1 MYNELSA
8 FGCIIF
14 SYSISAWQ
22 KSWFLTTIELGYK
35 FKISQLGCRSAPFL
49 ILKARLILTLGT
61 RMKTRTS
68 GIYTSL
74 TRVHSREQVN
84 IYSNRPQHNTL
95 KTFIIRS
102 TLPKGRLWQPKPAL
116 PINQNRESEI
126 RNESA
131 ILKILHLAISKF
143 AISDKLNLLINLN

>member
-74 TRVHSREQVN
+74 TRVHSREQVK
-84 IYSNRPQHNTL
+84 IYSNRPQHPQDIYHQKYSSERQTL
-95 KTFIIRS
+95 TTKTCTSNQSKQRVGNPQRVRHLENSPSRHLQIR
-102 TLPKGRLWQPKPAL
+102 
-116 PINQNRESEI
+116 
-126 RNESA
+126 
-131 ILKILHLAISKF
+131 HLG
-143 AISDKLNLLINLN
+143 